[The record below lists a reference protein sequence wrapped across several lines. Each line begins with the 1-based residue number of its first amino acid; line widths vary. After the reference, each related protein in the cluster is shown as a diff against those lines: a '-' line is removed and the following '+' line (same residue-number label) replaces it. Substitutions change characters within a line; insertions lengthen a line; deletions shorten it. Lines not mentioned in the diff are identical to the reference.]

1 MTGRSPLAARD
12 NTLISSSD
20 TAMAA
25 NPNPEL
31 RKKRKKDNDDN
42 NDESGKNDENDVKKT
57 IKARNRSH
65 LFYQYSVSKECRQQQ
80 LFHEGSDASA
90 NYFQNVLPT
99 EERVRA
105 QIEDEAQIQYNL
117 SSSIFIE
124 IGDGDEREVLSKD
137 EVNAATDQARRLQ
150 EAKGLS
156 KKEHAAFIEGLFEL
170 AVDEYEKKENENES
184 ESAFSVDEYEKKE
197 NENESESERAEEE
210 NGFLFFPNSVIC
222 LLLGGAIV
230 HVFDNYP
237 ADNDVLSVTE
247 SAMRKHQQQ
256 GTLGLLG
263 GLPFTHDLYG
273 FRTSKDP
280 IFPPEEWAQKTET
293 LLATEATLECLKA
306 LVPGT
311 MVRKQDVAPFCDGTR
326 RKKPKSLGC
335 QPPEIMHEAGVE
347 SFLHHLS
354 SDPST
359 KTTLNLVRGN
369 NTSEAFLAAIAEEQK
384 RKPEK
389 KMKLF
394 KMKENVDE
402 NTGKLSTGTGNV
414 GVYILREHGDKDNKY
429 RYTWY
434 FILPS
439 PTLSTKALT
448 LDEQISALR
457 DTLSV
462 INEFLRLLGAKPW
475 GKIVNPLTLKRG
487 SGNLHRGEEV
497 SMKRY

>member
-1 MTGRSPLAARD
+1 MTGRSPLVARD
-12 NTLISSSD
+12 NTHNSSSD

-42 NDESGKNDENDVKKT
+42 NDENGKNDENDVKKT
-57 IKARNRSH
+57 IKARNRAHLSH
-65 LFYQYSVSKECRQQQ
+65 QYSVSKSFRQQQ
-80 LFHEGSDASA
+80 LFHVDSDASA
-90 NYFQNVLPT
+90 NYFPNDPPT
-99 EERVRA
+99 EESVRA
-105 QIEDEAQIQYNL
+105 QIENEAQIQYNL
-117 SSSIFIE
+117 SSSLFIE
-124 IGDGDEREVLSKD
+124 FGDGDEREVLSKD
-137 EVNAATDQARRLQ
+137 EVDAATDQARRLQ

-156 KKEHAAFIEGLFEL
+156 EEEHAAFIEELF
-170 AVDEYEKKENENES
+170 
-184 ESAFSVDEYEKKE
+184 AFSVDEYKKKE

-210 NGFLFFPNSVIC
+210 NGFLFFPNSVNC
-222 LLLGGAIV
+222 LLLAAAIV
-230 HVFDNYP
+230 HIFDNYP
-237 ADNDVLSVTE
+237 ADNDVNSVTE
-247 SAMRKHQQQ
+247 SAMRILQQQ
-256 GTLGLLG
+256 GTLSSLG
-263 GLPFTHDLYG
+263 GLRFTHELYG
-273 FRTSKDP
+273 FRKSKNP

-293 LLATEATLECLKA
+293 LLATEATLECVEA
-306 LVPGT
+306 FVPKT
-311 MVRKQDVAPFCDGTR
+311 MVRLQNVAPFSDGTR

-335 QPPEIMHEAGVE
+335 QPPEIMHEAGVK

-369 NTSEAFLAAIAEEQK
+369 NTSEAFLAAIAQEQE

-475 GKIVNPLTLKRG
+475 GKSVNPLTLKRG

-497 SMKRY
+497 LMKRY

>member
-1 MTGRSPLAARD
+1 MTGRSPLVARD
-12 NTLISSSD
+12 NTHNSSSD

-42 NDESGKNDENDVKKT
+42 NDENGKNDENDVKKT
-57 IKARNRSH
+57 IKARNRAHLSH
-65 LFYQYSVSKECRQQQ
+65 QYSVSKSFRQQQ

-90 NYFQNVLPT
+90 NYFPNDPPT
-99 EERVRA
+99 EERVREG
-105 QIEDEAQIQYNL
+105 IEKEAQIQHNL

-137 EVNAATDQARRLQ
+137 EVDAATDQARRLQ

-156 KKEHAAFIEGLFEL
+156 EEEHAAFIEELF
-170 AVDEYEKKENENES
+170 
-184 ESAFSVDEYEKKE
+184 AFSVNEYEKKE

-210 NGFLFFPNSVIC
+210 NGFLFFPNSVNC
-222 LLLGGAIV
+222 LLLAAAIV
-230 HVFDNYP
+230 HIFDNYP
-237 ADNDVLSVTE
+237 ADNDVNSVTE
-247 SAMRKHQQQ
+247 SAMRILQQQ
-256 GTLGLLG
+256 GNLGSLG
-263 GLPFTHDLYG
+263 GLPFTHELYG
-273 FRTSKDP
+273 FRTSKNP

-293 LLATEATLECLKA
+293 LLATEATLECWKA
-306 LVPGT
+306 FVPKT
-311 MVRKQDVAPFCDGTR
+311 MVRLQDVAPFCDGTR

-335 QPPEIMHEAGVE
+335 QPPEIMHEAGVK

-369 NTSEAFLAAIAEEQK
+369 NTSEAFLAAIAEEQE

-448 LDEQISALR
+448 VDEQSSALR

-475 GKIVNPLTLKRG
+475 GKSVNPLTLKRG

-497 SMKRY
+497 LMKRY

>member
-1 MTGRSPLAARD
+1 MTGRSPLVARD
-12 NTLISSSD
+12 NTHNSSSD

-31 RKKRKKDNDDN
+31 RKKRKKENDDN
-42 NDESGKNDENDVKKT
+42 NDENGKNNENNVKKT
-57 IKARNRSH
+57 VKARNRAH
-65 LFYQYSVSKECRQQQ
+65 LFHQYSVSKSFRQQQ
-80 LFHEGSDASA
+80 LFHAGSDASA
-90 NYFQNVLPT
+90 NYFPNDPPT
-99 EERVRA
+99 EERVKEG
-105 QIEDEAQIQYNL
+105 IEKEAQIQHNL
-117 SSSIFIE
+117 SDAVFIE
-124 IGDGDEREVLSKD
+124 IGDGDEVLSKD

-156 KKEHAAFIEGLFEL
+156 KEEYAAFIKGLFKL
-170 AVDEYEKKENENES
+170 AVDEYEKKENE
-184 ESAFSVDEYEKKE
+184 Y
-197 NENESESERAEEE
+197 ESESERAEEE

-230 HVFDNYP
+230 HIFDNYP
-237 ADNDVLSVTE
+237 GDNDVLSISE
-247 SAMRKHQQQ
+247 SEMRKHQQQ
-256 GTLGLLG
+256 GTLGFLG

-273 FRTSKDP
+273 FRTSKDLNY
-280 IFPPEEWAQKTET
+280 PPTEWAQKTET
-293 LLATEATLECLKA
+293 LLATKATLECVKEI
-306 LVPGT
+306 VPET
-311 MVRKQDVAPFCDGTR
+311 MVRLQNVAPFSDGTR

-335 QPPEIMHEAGVE
+335 KPPEIMHEAGVK
-347 SFLHHLS
+347 SFVHHLS
-354 SDPST
+354 SDPGT

-369 NTSEAFLAAIAEEQK
+369 STSEAFLAAIAEEQR

-389 KMKLF
+389 KMTLF
-394 KMKENVDE
+394 KMKRKVDE
-402 NTGKLSTGTGNV
+402 NKGKLSTGTGNV
-414 GVYILREHGDKDNKY
+414 GVYILRERGDKDNEN

-448 LDEQISALR
+448 LHEQTSALR

-475 GKIVNPLTLKRG
+475 GESVNPLTLKRG

>member
-31 RKKRKKDNDDN
+31 RKKRKKENDDN
-42 NDESGKNDENDVKKT
+42 NDDNSKNNANNVKKT
-57 IKARNRSH
+57 VKARNRAH
-65 LFYQYSVSKECRQQQ
+65 LIHQYSVSESFRQQQ

-90 NYFQNVLPT
+90 NYFPNDPPT
-99 EERVRA
+99 EERVREG
-105 QIEDEAQIQYNL
+105 IENDAQIQHNL
-117 SSSIFIE
+117 SAAVFIE

-156 KKEHAAFIEGLFEL
+156 EEEYVAFIKGLLKL
-170 AVDEYEKKENENES
+170 A
-184 ESAFSVDEYEKKE
+184 VDEYEKKE

-230 HVFDNYP
+230 HIFDNYP
-237 ADNDVLSVTE
+237 GDNDVLSISE
-247 SAMRKHQQQ
+247 SEMRKRQQN
-256 GTLGLLG
+256 GTLGFLG

-273 FRTSKDP
+273 YRTSKEPDYSP
-280 IFPPEEWAQKTET
+280 TKWAQKTET
-293 LLATEATLECLKA
+293 LLATEAELECVKEI
-306 LVPGT
+306 VPET
-311 MVRKQDVAPFCDGTR
+311 MVRLQNVAPFCDGTR
-326 RKKPKSLGC
+326 RKKTKSLGC
-335 QPPEIMHEAGVE
+335 KAPEIMHEAGVK
-347 SFLHHLS
+347 SFVHHLS
-354 SDPST
+354 SDPGT

-369 NTSEAFLAAIAEEQK
+369 STSEAFLAAIAEEQG

-394 KMKENVDE
+394 KMKKKVDE
-402 NTGKLSTGTGNV
+402 NTGKLSAGTGNV
-414 GVYILREHGDKDNKY
+414 GVYILRECGDKDNEY

-448 LDEQISALR
+448 LDEQTSALR

-475 GKIVNPLTLKRG
+475 GESVNPLTLKRG
-487 SGNLHRGEEV
+487 SGNLHRGKEV